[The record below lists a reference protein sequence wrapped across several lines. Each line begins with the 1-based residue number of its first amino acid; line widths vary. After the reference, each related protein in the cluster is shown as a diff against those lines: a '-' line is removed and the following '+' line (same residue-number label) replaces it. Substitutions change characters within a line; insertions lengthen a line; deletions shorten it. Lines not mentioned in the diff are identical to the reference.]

1 MHSAHGLEV
10 GPGDKR
16 SLSADLLRA
25 KQYFFDLCLTQPFDV
40 EKGSLGRHVYGLS
53 CVKTGFLELFDITSA
68 HPLVGQLVNLQP
80 LALLSGTTVRVAG
93 GGSKNKAQDTEERR
107 RSRPSSTRQRPLQHT
122 GPLAGASASP
132 PSGVVLV
139 AACKAPGDS
148 RCVLAECGPDPLAEE
163 LTAGPIHI
171 C

>member
-1 MHSAHGLEV
+1 MYVLEGYRVVVHSAHGLEV
-10 GPGDKR
+10 RPDDKR
-16 SLSADLLRA
+16 SLGADLLRA

-93 GGSKNKAQDTEERR
+93 GAAR
-107 RSRPSSTRQRPLQHT
+107 TRLKTQRNED
-122 GPLAGASASP
+122 
-132 PSGVVLV
+132 
-139 AACKAPGDS
+139 AA
-148 RCVLAECGPDPLAEE
+148 V
-163 LTAGPIHI
+163 
-171 C
+171 

>member
-10 GPGDKR
+10 RPDDKR

-25 KQYFFDLCLTQPFDV
+25 KQYFFDLCLTQPFYV

-68 HPLVGQLVNLQP
+68 HPLVGQLVNLQT

-93 GGSKNKAQDTEERR
+93 GAAR
-107 RSRPSSTRQRPLQHT
+107 TRLKTQRNEDAADHH
-122 GPLAGASASP
+122 P
-132 PSGVVLV
+132 PGRVVLF
-139 AACKAPGDS
+139 S
-148 RCVLAECGPDPLAEE
+148 ILVLLLVLLHLRHLGLY
-163 LTAGPIHI
+163 L
-171 C
+171 

>member
-1 MHSAHGLEV
+1 MYVLEGYRVVVHSAHGLEV

-25 KQYFFDLCLTQPFDV
+25 KQYFYDLCLTQPFDV

-80 LALLSGTTVRVAG
+80 LALLSGTPG
-93 GGSKNKAQDTEERR
+93 GQRGQQEQGSRHEGTKTQQTIIHLAASSLAYWSSCLDTLG
-107 RSRPSSTRQRPLQHT
+107 RPL
-122 GPLAGASASP
+122 GAENP
-132 PSGVVLV
+132 P
-139 AACKAPGDS
+139 
-148 RCVLAECGPDPLAEE
+148 
-163 LTAGPIHI
+163 T
-171 C
+171 